1 MRVLIKQS
9 DSLTTP
15 DLRSN
20 ILAMQTKSSNKLNI
34 AIIGTGNIGTDLMIK
49 VMRSEHMTC
58 TLFAGR
64 NFNSAGMKRA
74 NALGV
79 PISDRGIEAIVNDP
93 DICDVIFD
101 CTSAQAHA
109 EHWAILEK
117 LGKTVID
124 MTPAKLGELCV
135 PAINAA
141 ECLATGA
148 RNINMITCGGQS
160 SIPIGYALSQVHKDI
175 DYIEVASSIA
185 SRSAGPATRHNLD
198 EYIET
203 TQEAL
208 RTFSG
213 AKRTKAI
220 LILNPAHPPI
230 DMQTT
235 IYAKISN
242 PDLHAIRASVSAMVE
257 KLKLYVPGY
266 QLVVPPTVDGGKVIT
281 TIKVLGA
288 GDYLPQYAGNLDII
302 NCAAIAMAELIAKS
316 GTFRKA

>member
-1 MRVLIKQS
+1 M
-9 DSLTTP
+9 TP
-15 DLRSN
+15 N
-20 ILAMQTKSSNKLNI
+20 NKLKI
-34 AIIGTGNIGTDLMIK
+34 AIIGTGNIGTDLMVK
-49 VMRSEHMTC
+49 VMRSAYMTC

-79 PISDRGIEAIVNDP
+79 TISDRGIESITNDP
-93 DICDVIFD
+93 AICDLVFD
-101 CTSAQAHA
+101 CTSAHAHT
-109 EHWAILEK
+109 EHWAILNK

-135 PAINAA
+135 PAINAQ

-160 SIPIGYALSQVHKDI
+160 SIPIAYAISQVHGDI

-185 SRSAGPATRHNLD
+185 SRSAGPATRQNLD

-203 TQEAL
+203 TQDAL
-208 RTFSG
+208 QKFTG
-213 AKRTKAI
+213 ARRAKAI
-220 LILNPAHPPI
+220 LILNPANPPI

-235 IYAKISN
+235 IYAKIAD
-242 PDLHAIRASVSAMVE
+242 PDLAAIQTSVAAMVE
-257 KLKLYVPGY
+257 KLKQYVPGY
-266 QLVVPPTVDGGKVIT
+266 QLIVPPTIEGGKVTT

-302 NCAAIAMAELIAKS
+302 NCAAIAMAEHIAQAAADQES
-316 GTFRKA
+316 

>member
-1 MRVLIKQS
+1 MKPVE
-9 DSLTTP
+9 
-15 DLRSN
+15 
-20 ILAMQTKSSNKLNI
+20 KLKI
-34 AIIGTGNIGTDLMIK
+34 AIIGSGNIGTDLLIK
-49 VMRSEHMTC
+49 IMRSTSLVC

-79 PISDRGIEAIVNDP
+79 AISDRGIEAIVADP
-93 DICDVIFD
+93 AICDVVFD

-109 EHWAILEK
+109 EHWAVLQK

-135 PAINAA
+135 PAINAT

-148 RNINMITCGGQS
+148 HNINMITCGGQS
-160 SIPIGYALSQVHKDI
+160 SIPIAYAISQVHRDI
-175 DYIEVASSIA
+175 EYIEVASSIA
-185 SRSAGPATRHNLD
+185 SRSAGPATRYNLD

-208 RTFSG
+208 QTFSG

-235 IYAKISN
+235 IYAKITQ
-242 PDLHAIRASVSAMVE
+242 PDLPAISASVAAMVD
-257 KLKLYVPGY
+257 KLKTYVPGF
-266 QLVVPPTVDGGKVIT
+266 QLIVPPTIEGGKVIT

-316 GTFRKA
+316 GPSQEATK

>member
-1 MRVLIKQS
+1 M
-9 DSLTTP
+9 TTANA
-15 DLRSN
+15 L
-20 ILAMQTKSSNKLNI
+20 KI
-34 AIIGTGNIGTDLMIK
+34 AIIGSGNIGTDLLIK

-64 NFNSAGMKRA
+64 NFNSGGMKRA

-79 PISDRGIEAIVNDP
+79 TISDRGIEAIVTDP
-93 DICDVIFD
+93 AICDVVFD
-101 CTSAQAHA
+101 CTSAHAHT
-109 EHWAILEK
+109 EHWAILK
-117 LGKTVID
+117 QLGKTVID

-160 SIPIGYALSQVHKDI
+160 SIPIAYAISQVHSDI
-175 DYIEVASSIA
+175 EYIEVASSIA

-208 RTFSG
+208 QKFSG
-213 AKRTKAI
+213 AKRAKAI

-235 IYAKISN
+235 IYARVAQ
-242 PDLHAIRASVSAMVE
+242 PDLTAITASVMAMID
-257 KLKLYVPGY
+257 KLKIYVPGY
-266 QLVVPPTVDGGKVIT
+266 QLIVPPTIEGAKVII

-316 GTFRKA
+316 AASREAST

>member
-1 MRVLIKQS
+1 MASPKTLKIG
-9 DSLTTP
+9 
-15 DLRSN
+15 
-20 ILAMQTKSSNKLNI
+20 
-34 AIIGTGNIGTDLMIK
+34 IIGTGNIGTDLMVKI
-49 VMRSEHMTC
+49 MRSQHLTC

-79 PISDRGIEAIVNDP
+79 TISDRGIESIVIDP
-93 DICDVIFD
+93 TVCDVVFD
-101 CTSAQAHA
+101 CTSAQAHT
-109 EHWAILEK
+109 EHWAILDQ

-124 MTPAKLGELCV
+124 MTPAKLGELCI

-160 SIPIGYALSQVHKDI
+160 SIPIAYAISQAQPDI
-175 DYIEVASSIA
+175 DYVEVASSIA

-198 EYIET
+198 EYIAT

-208 RTFSG
+208 QTFSG
-213 AKRTKAI
+213 AKHAKAI
-220 LILNPAHPPI
+220 LILNPANPPI

-235 IYAKISN
+235 IYAKMAN
-242 PDLHAIRASVSAMVE
+242 PDMPAIQASVAAMVA
-257 KLKLYVPGY
+257 KLKEYVPGY
-266 QLVVPPTVDGGKVIT
+266 QLVVAPTLEGGKVVT

-302 NCAAIAMAELIAKS
+302 NCAAIAMAERIAQS
-316 GTFRKA
+316 GAHLESST